1 MTENK
6 ATVNEMAAETFELG
20 EVQSRFA
27 DLLWENSPLATGEL
41 VKLCAREF
49 GWKKS
54 TTYTVLHKLCER
66 GLFINENGVVR
77 PLIPRAEF
85 YSAKSVRFVRET
97 FGGSLPSF
105 LAAFAANGELSQSEV
120 EELQK
125 LIDNYKKGN

>member
-1 MTENK
+1 MVK
-6 ATVNEMAAETFELG
+6 ICAE
-20 EVQSRFA
+20 R
-27 DLLWENSPLATGEL
+27 
-41 VKLCAREF
+41 F

-77 PLIPRAEF
+77 PLITRAEF

-125 LIDNYKKGN
+125 LIDNYRKGN

>member
-41 VKLCAREF
+41 VKLCAERF

-77 PLIPRAEF
+77 PLITRAGF

>member
-77 PLIPRAEF
+77 PLITRAEF
-85 YSAKSVRFVRET
+85 YSANSVRFVRET

>member
-49 GWKKS
+49 AWKKS

-77 PLIPRAEF
+77 PLITRAEF

>member
-1 MTENK
+1 MENI
-6 ATVNEMAAETFELG
+6 ELG

-49 GWKKS
+49 AWKKS

-77 PLIPRAEF
+77 PLITRAEF

-105 LAAFAANGELSQSEV
+105 IAAFAANGELSQSEV